1 MKRTISLLLATIL
14 VLSAISIF
22 SVTAEETDQG
32 KPTAFETGPALYAHA
47 VVNSSDANAWVA
59 WQSEHDEDFN
69 VVNGSQKYFFLPTSA
84 SDDKVD
90 IYNGYDTEMTVNG
103 VVIPPDETKTVEYAA
118 NQNYTVRTD
127 RSSYSLKFLKSN
139 AEAAIYIN
147 NSDADGNGTDLMT
160 YLNSDKS
167 LSAKATGAI
176 VDADGNIDNTAI
188 KKIKGR
194 GNTTWDK
201 PKKAYNI
208 TYDKKVSIAGMEKI
222 KKFSMLANYQDDS
235 LSRNRILYDLSDAVG
250 LPYASDSRYVDFYS
264 NGYYWGSYQM
274 CEKVDTGAVLDDIT
288 GEEYLNED
296 GTVKSDFPFVM
307 EVDASAVPGEDY
319 YFVASNGTKVTLKA
333 PELDADDP
341 NYQTVLDYA
350 KSKYDTFARTARNK
364 NGKVSQYGDV
374 DSLAKLYLINELGKN
389 WDSGV
394 SSTFFT
400 YKQDENGVYKFYGSP
415 VWDYDNSLGN
425 ATGVARDLRNMGV
438 SDYEEYTGWWC
449 KFKGKNAGEQSSSD
463 NIINQLSVNN
473 EILAAVPDIWFN
485 DFVPAINHF
494 AGSYNNPLEADEI
507 YSRNKYFDY
516 INGSA
521 NMNYTSGWLLTTSG
535 WICDHSSLNKA
546 TYNYDKKTYSVS
558 ATATRYPQT
567 FEGMYNYASDWMV
580 SRAAWLTNEFALSS
594 GKDYLLGD
602 VTRDGT
608 ITVNDATQVQYYAAQ
623 FKDFTAAEFELG
635 DVSFDNIVSVSDAT
649 LIQKYA
655 AEMIDDFRNPTDSQN
670 PTDPQD
676 PTQPQNPTDPTQPD
690 DPQNS
695 YTVTFT
701 NTLDWEGQMYCY
713 CYNDRTGFEPAD
725 WPGSPM
731 TVGGETEDQKVI
743 YTFNVPYEA
752 NYIIFTNGTVQTEKI
767 PFDGAEHSYIALEA
781 VNEKGRHLYEIS

>member
-1 MKRTISLLLATIL
+1 MSMKKTISLLLATIL
-14 VLSAISIF
+14 VLSAF
-22 SVTAEETDQG
+22 SVFSVSADETEQG
-32 KPTAFETGPALYAHA
+32 KPTAFTTEPALYAHA
-47 VVNSSDANAWVA
+47 VVNSADADAWVA
-59 WQSEHDEDFN
+59 WQSEHDEEFN
-69 VVNGSQKYFFLPTSA
+69 VVNGNQKYFFLPTSA

-90 IYNGYDTEMTVNG
+90 IYNGYDEEMTVNG
-103 VVIPPDETKTVEYAA
+103 VAIPSGETKTVAYNA
-118 NQNYTVRTD
+118 NQNYTVRVGQ
-127 RSSYSLKFLKSN
+127 SAYSLKFLKSS
-139 AEAAIYIN
+139 AEAAIYVN

-160 YLNSDKS
+160 YLNADKS

-176 VDADGNIDNTAI
+176 VDADGKIDNTVI

-319 YFVASNGTKVTLKA
+319 YFTAYNGTKVTLKA

-341 NYQTVLDYA
+341 NYQAVLDYA
-350 KSKYDTFARTARNK
+350 KLKYDAFAREARKK
-364 NGKVSQYGDV
+364 NGKVSSFGDV

-400 YKQDENGVYKFYGSP
+400 YKQDENGVYKFFGSP

-438 SDYEEYTGWWC
+438 TDYEEYTGWWC
-449 KFKGKNAGEQSSSD
+449 KFKGKNASEQSSSN

-473 EILAAVPDIWFN
+473 EIVAAVPDIWFN

-494 AGSYNNPLEADEI
+494 AEKYNNPLEADEI
-507 YSRNKYFDY
+507 YSKTQYYDY
-516 INGSA
+516 IKKSA
-521 NMNYTSGWLLTTSG
+521 EMNYTSGWLLNTGG

-546 TYNYDKKTYSVS
+546 SFDYDKRTYSVS
-558 ATATRYPQT
+558 NTATRYENN
-567 FEGMYNYASDWMV
+567 FEDMFNYATDWMT
-580 SRAAWLTNEFALSS
+580 SRAAWISNELMVAND
-594 GKDYLLGD
+594 KYYRLGD
-602 VTRDGT
+602 VTRDGQV
-608 ITVNDATQVQYYAAQ
+608 TVNDATQVQYYAAQ
-623 FKDFTAAEFELG
+623 LKDFTAAEFELG

-655 AEMIDDFRNPTDSQN
+655 AEMIDDFSKPTMPHAAADPTQPATEDAQTKTITFTDSQN
-670 PTDPQD
+670 WGGT
-676 PTQPQNPTDPTQPD
+676 
-690 DPQNS
+690 
-695 YTVTFT
+695 
-701 NTLDWEGQMYCY
+701 MYCY
-713 CYNDRTGFEPAD
+713 YYGTNFNPVE
-725 WPGSPM
+725 WPGTEM
-731 TVGGETEDQKVI
+731 TSLGQSAYGTNVFSFEIPEQTEYV
-743 YTFNVPYEA
+743 
-752 NYIIFTNGTVQTEKI
+752 IFTNGTVQSEKI
-767 PFDGAEHSYIALEA
+767 YVFDEAGQSYYASDEI
-781 VNEKGRHLYEIS
+781 NEKGRYICYPYAA